1 MTQNMTKQN
10 YELLI
15 GKKFGDREILD
26 IVKKKRSGVFFRY
39 AVCKCKCGRIHEV
52 DLCNLQTDAR
62 AQKCRYCGKA
72 DKTEP
77 NSQNKLGIRNISFSS
92 AKQKYEVEV
101 KRNGVRKR
109 GYACT
114 LSKAKELKE
123 QFLLEFEKENA
134 ANG

>member
-1 MTQNMTKQN
+1 MTKD
-10 YELLI
+10 YTLLI
-15 GKKFGDREILD
+15 GKKFGDRKVLD

-52 DLCNLQTDAR
+52 DLCNLQTDTR

-92 AKQKYEVEV
+92 AKQMYEVEV
-101 KRNGVRKR
+101 KRNGIRKR
-109 GYACT
+109 GYEST
-114 LSKAKELKE
+114 LSKAKALKE
-123 QFLLEFEKENA
+123 RILKEFEKESA
-134 ANG
+134 AND